1 MNKLRNLLSEVKH
14 IVDTDN
20 KIRKE
25 KFQRGENFNV
35 FNILGIQTIETRT
48 HSAFIAEL
56 LSPNGSHG
64 CNSRFLNIFLLHIA
78 EMSFHAESELDN
90 ADVRIELFIGNKNE
104 EESEGGRI
112 DIAIFIG
119 KSLIIIENKI
129 YAKDQNKQLLRYDN
143 YAKQLKSKGTID
155 EYKLFYLTLDGHE
168 ASMDST
174 TGNLRAGKDYITL
187 SYSKDIISWLN
198 ECKAIAVEKPLV
210 RETIIQ
216 YINLLK
222 EITNQDMDTKQQEK
236 MFAVMAEFPEAV
248 ASIFHTGFTAF
259 RNYVFHNFCS
269 PIFTIEARMRGLVY
283 NESNAISGEKHAGFQ
298 FKKEGWGEF
307 VIVVEAET
315 YDKNFCI
322 GIVYKGQSPNN
333 MQQHKLDCFDMNPN
347 DKFVCG
353 WSYLSKYK
361 DWYSDIII
369 AMKNSDYCSYIMEK
383 VDKIICEIENKKLFV
398 SIK

>member
-1 MNKLRNLLSEVKH
+1 MDTLRNLLSNVSQ
-14 IVDTDN
+14 VVNTDK

-35 FNILGIQTIETRT
+35 FNILGIQTNETRT

-56 LSPNGSHG
+56 LNPNGSHG
-64 CNSRFLNIFLLHIA
+64 CDSRFLNIFLLHFV
-78 EMSFHAESELDN
+78 EMFIHSESELDN
-90 ADVRIELFIGNKNE
+90 ADVRIELELFIGNKNE

-119 KSLIIIENKI
+119 KYLIIIENKI
-129 YAKDQNKQLLRYDN
+129 YAKDQKNQLLRYDN
-143 YAKQLKSKGTID
+143 YAKQLKSRRTID

-168 ASMDST
+168 ASIDST
-174 TGNLRAGKDYITL
+174 TGNLHAGKDYITL
-187 SYSKDIISWLN
+187 SYSRDIISWLN

-236 MFAVMAEFPEAV
+236 MFAVMAEFPEAA
-248 ASIFHTGFTAF
+248 ASIFHSGFTAF
-259 RNYVFHNFCS
+259 RNYVFHNYCS
-269 PIFTIEARMRGLVY
+269 PIFAIEAKKRRLVY

-298 FKKEGWGEF
+298 FKKEGRGEF
-307 VIVVEAET
+307 AIVVETET
-315 YDKNFCI
+315 YDKDFYI
-322 GIVYKGQSPNN
+322 GIVYRGQSDDI
-333 MQQHKLDCFDMNPN
+333 QQLKLDCFDRNPN
-347 DKFVCG
+347 NMFVCG
-353 WSYLSKYK
+353 LSYLSKYK

-369 AMKNSDYCSYIMEK
+369 AMKNSDYCNYIMKK
-383 VDKIICEIENKKLFV
+383 VDEIICEIERKNCL
-398 SIK
+398 